1 MKQDRE
7 RIDRLLEKNTAEQ
20 LTDVDWEQLNT
31 AISGR
36 LDQVGRLG
44 VSTIRFP
51 FVLKAAAA
59 LAVAA
64 AVILIAVAVV
74 TDGPS
79 DLQLPKGSSAI
90 VKLLE
95 PAGSASVV
103 IERAAGKQSAFV
115 EIGRA
120 GRELAKCDVTIIDVN
135 GDMERNGSRAAWIVI
150 SKPEPVY
157 ADNGVTK
164 DMTDI
169 ISLF

>member
-1 MKQDRE
+1 MKEDRE
-7 RIDRLLEKNTAEQ
+7 RIDRLLEKNAAEQ
-20 LTDVDWEQLNT
+20 LADVDWERLNT

-36 LDQVGRLG
+36 LGQVGRLG

-51 FVLKAAAA
+51 VVLKAAAG
-59 LAVAA
+59 LAAA
-64 AVILIAVAVV
+64 AVILIAVAVI

-90 VKLLE
+90 VKVLE

-103 IERAAGKQSAFV
+103 IEQAAGKHSAFV
-115 EIGRA
+115 EIGRT
-120 GRELAKCDVTIIDVN
+120 GKEMAKCDVKIIDVN
-135 GDMERNGSRAAWIVI
+135 GDAEERGGRAAWIMI
-150 SKPEPVY
+150 SRPEPVY
-157 ADNGVTK
+157 ADNGVSK